1 MGSFK
6 GAIID
11 VENLDEA
18 VSLAQKKAMLDEQQK
33 IVDYENEKNKV
44 LAKTLSD
51 YWNVI
56 ANASFPAGQ
65 YYVVYDFNT
74 TDAHPANLVYSGIG
88 DDVPKSRLFKKGE
101 VVNVVTQNF
110 GVEDGNKKVIY
121 SDGVFWY
128 SDKNKLSQVKPLE
141 PVGIVNGT
149 NMVATAETDSSI
161 ETRRRNENKTKIMI
175 VGALILGILLSND

>member
-1 MGSFK
+1 MGSFA
-6 GAIID
+6 GGIID
-11 VENLDEA
+11 VENLDNA
-18 VSLAQKKAMLDEQQK
+18 VILAQKKALLDERQK
-33 IVDYENEKNKV
+33 VIDYENERNKV
-44 LAKTLSD
+44 LAQTLSD
-51 YWNVI
+51 YRNGI
-56 ANASFPAGQ
+56 ANASFPDGQ

-74 TDAHPANLVYSGIG
+74 TNAHPANLVYSGIG

-101 VVNVVTQNF
+101 VVNVITQNF

-141 PVGIVNGT
+141 PVGIVNGVDT
-149 NMVATAETDSSI
+149 GAKVGNDSSNEI
-161 ETRRRNENKTKIMI
+161 RRRNENKTKIMV